1 MERGRGNSIMAE
13 DLEAYGKK
21 INKFHLENEMSEQYY
36 NLTNGNA
43 EQSFVGITPY
53 YPVLTEKDYKKGE
66 FTRYFV
72 VRYNGDV
79 IEVSRREAS
88 IKKSKLPKGL
98 YYYTFIKWRVVDS
111 PVLPIEIA
119 NQESS
124 IINVNRFYI
133 SQGSHML
140 PLNIHSPFKTFF
152 SDLEQFRLS
161 T

>member
-1 MERGRGNSIMAE
+1 MAE
-13 DLEAYGKK
+13 DLEAYGRKMHE
-21 INKFHLENEMSEQYY
+21 FTMQNEISEQYY

-43 EQSFVGITPY
+43 EQSFIGVTPY
-53 YPVLTEKDYKKGE
+53 YPVLSEKDYKKGE
-66 FTRYFV
+66 FTRYFI

-79 IEVSRREAS
+79 TEVSRREAS

-111 PVLPIEIA
+111 LVLPIEIA
-119 NQESS
+119 NQEPS
-124 IINVNRFYI
+124 IINVNNFYI

-140 PLNIHSPFKTFF
+140 PLNIQKPFKAFF
-152 SDLEQFRLS
+152 SDLEQFKLS